1 MQLSSQLSS
10 RAMSRSAVNR
20 RPAVQCKAVLGGL
33 FGTKA
38 DQGEEGFYGFA
49 AKVRSGF
56 VDVGSDC
63 YTNGLSR
70 WGWVGRGS
78 GERRWGNVRL
88 APQFARRSLGVA
100 EQFCPPIPLHI
111 LVRSPPLS
119 CHLYPPIQDIDGKN
133 VSMSSYKNK
142 VVLIVN
148 TASACGFTPQYAEL
162 QQLQEKYGKK
172 GFTVLGFPCNQ
183 FGAQEPG
190 SNAQVKSFAKSNYS
204 VSFRE

>member
-10 RAMSRSAVNR
+10 RAMSRSAVSR

-38 DQGEEGFYGFA
+38 DQEGFYGFA
-49 AKVRSGF
+49 AK
-56 VDVGSDC
+56 
-63 YTNGLSR
+63 
-70 WGWVGRGS
+70 
-78 GERRWGNVRL
+78 
-88 APQFARRSLGVA
+88 
-100 EQFCPPIPLHI
+100 
-111 LVRSPPLS
+111 
-119 CHLYPPIQDIDGKN
+119 DIDGKN

-204 VSFRE
+204 VSFPLFSKVDVNGASADPLFDFLKSEKAGLFGSQDIKWNFSKFLVNKDGTVVGRYAPTTTPASLEKEIEKLLA